1 MRTRFFYKSFF
12 VFAMQVL
19 ILLGNGIVPVNV
31 EAAPAGEK
39 RLAIKDYRKYLNP
52 RFKKEKRLSTR
63 FIIVH
68 TSEAGL
74 VSTLRTLSIGKK
86 VNGYLTIGGHAH
98 YAIARDG
105 GVYRI
110 LSHRYKADHAGLS
123 MWNGVEDISSHS
135 LGIELVGY
143 HYGEITDAQYQS
155 LSLLVSKLRRMYHIP
170 GKNVLTHSQVSYG
183 KANQWL
189 KRPHRGRKRCALNF
203 DRKRIGLG
211 NDAWTYDPDVKAGR
225 LLLDHQIYAMFYKRF
240 EYPEKEPVIESSP
253 KIISTRPAESAEV
266 LSNIIDK
273 DNTAWNIAGED
284 YNSPSTLYILPGQR
298 EIRGDMIKKTIGWDR
313 LPKGTQVLLNQPLGL
328 ENKKGPIFK
337 ITPDFTAWSY
347 AGKAYKNPS
356 TFYFFSNGKIIPGN
370 HISDWDSL
378 PIGTQMI
385 IDYCPG
391 VLIQAVKG
399 KTAWGIAGRNY
410 NHKETIYYIPGKE
423 MLTGDK
429 IKDFND
435 LPRGSKIFL
444 KLGSQ

>member
-1 MRTRFFYKSFF
+1 MRIRFFYKYSF
-12 VFAMQVL
+12 VIALQVL

-31 EAAPAGEK
+31 NAAPARGK
-39 RLAIKDYRKYLNP
+39 RLVIKDYRKYLNR

-74 VSTLRTLSIGKK
+74 TSTLRTLSQGKK
-86 VNGYLTIGGHAH
+86 VKGNYRTLGGHAN
-98 YAIARDG
+98 YVIARNG
-105 GVYRI
+105 LVYRI
-110 LSHRYKADHAGLS
+110 LSHRFRADHAGLS

-135 LGIELVGY
+135 LSIELVGY
-143 HYGEITDAQYQS
+143 HYGEITDAQYRS
-155 LSLLVSKLRRMYHIP
+155 LSGLVNKLRRMYRIP
-170 GKNVLTHSQVSYG
+170 GKNVLTHCQVSYG

-203 DRKRIGLG
+203 IRERIGLE
-211 NDAWTYDPDVKAGR
+211 NDSWTYDPDVKAGR
-225 LLLDHQIYAMFYKRF
+225 LMSDRRIYAMFYKRL
-240 EYPEKEPVIESSP
+240 EYMEKEPVTASSP
-253 KIISTRPAESAEV
+253 KVISTKPAESVAA

-284 YNSPSTLYILPGQR
+284 YSSPSTLYILPGQR

-313 LPKGTQVLLNQPLGL
+313 LPKGTQVLLNQPMDR

-347 AGKAYKNPS
+347 AGKAYKKPS

-378 PIGTQMI
+378 PTGTRMI
-385 IDYCPG
+385 IGYRPA
-391 VLIQAVKG
+391 VLIRAVKG
-399 KTAWGIAGRNY
+399 KTAWGIAGKTY
-410 NHKETIYYIPGKE
+410 NHKETIYFIPGKE
-423 MLTGDK
+423 LLTGDK
-429 IKDFND
+429 LKNFND
-435 LPRGSKIFL
+435 LPRGSKIFV
-444 KLGSQ
+444 KLSG